1 MTDEKILS
9 LMREGDERGLIAAI
23 DKYQRLVL
31 SIAAGMLSSKEDREE
46 VAADTF
52 YKVWK
57 TADRIDTGKGSL
69 KTYIC
74 MVGRG
79 LTINKLRQVS
89 VTEELPE
96 RERDIGFEV
105 DFSTEQAA
113 EHNRQVIARCIRE
126 LPSPEREIFICR
138 FYYSLTVPEISRRL
152 SINEK
157 RVEHLIDKTRRA
169 LRNALLKGGILL

>member
-9 LMREGDERGLIAAI
+9 LMREGDERGLTAAI

-31 SIAAGMLSSKEDREE
+31 SIAAGMLSAKEDREE

-57 TADRIDTGKGSL
+57 TADCIDTEKASL

-79 LTINKLRQVS
+79 LTINKLRQVK

-96 RERDIGFEV
+96 QERDIGFEV

-113 EHNRQVIARCIRE
+113 EHNRQVIAACIRE
-126 LPSPEREIFICR
+126 LPSPEREIFIYR
-138 FYYSLTVPEISRRL
+138 FYYSLTVPEIAGRL
-152 SINEK
+152 SISER